1 MTTVDTAPQTDIH
14 LDTTRKHDFAFLF
27 DVRDGNPNGDPDA
40 GGMPRVD
47 PETMQ
52 GLVTD
57 VAIKRKI
64 RNMVALLGEGKPGY
78 DIYVEA
84 GVALNAQHRRAYTE
98 LGLREADDSKKYKP
112 PAADQQKAQEW
123 MCRTFFDVRMFG
135 AVMST
140 GKALCGRVQ
149 GPVQITFSRTVD
161 PVLSQEHG
169 LTRVTQT
176 TEEDITKGQTTEMG
190 NKHAIP
196 YGLYLGHGHFSAPLA
211 SRTGVSPTDLET
223 LWQAFTLMLEHD
235 RAAGRGEMSMR
246 GLYIFS
252 HANAFGSAPAQALFD
267 RIKIPPIAD
276 RKPPRSFADYQVDI
290 NTDNLPPGVKL
301 TKLIG

>member
-1 MTTVDTAPQTDIH
+1 MTTTEPTTQLGVH
-14 LDTTRKHDFAFLF
+14 LDPARKHDFAFLF

-40 GGMPRVD
+40 GGMPRID

-84 GVALNAQHRRAYTE
+84 GVALNAQHQRAY
-98 LGLREADDSKKYKP
+98 LAHGLKEADGKKYKP
-112 PAADQQKAQEW
+112 PAADQQKAQQW
-123 MCRTFFDVRMFG
+123 MCQTFFDVRMFG
-135 AVMST
+135 AMMAT

-149 GPVQITFSRTVD
+149 GPVQVTFSRSID

-169 LTRVTQT
+169 LTRITQT
-176 TEEDITKGQTTEMG
+176 TQEDIDKGETTEMG
-190 NKHAIP
+190 NKHTIP
-196 YGLYLGHGHFSAPLA
+196 YGLYLGYGHFSAPLA
-211 SRTGVSPTDLET
+211 TRTGVSADDLQM

-235 RAAGRGEMSMR
+235 RAAGRGEMTMR
-246 GLYIFS
+246 GLYVFS
-252 HANAFGSAPAQALFD
+252 HADRFGSAPAQALFG
-267 RIKIPPIAD
+267 RIKITHVAD
-276 RKPPRSFADYQVDI
+276 GKPLRSFDDYHIEID
-290 NTDNLPPGVKL
+290 TDVLPPGVTL
-301 TKLIG
+301 TKVIG

>member
-1 MTTVDTAPQTDIH
+1 MTTTTQTQTTVAAH
-14 LDTTRKHDFAFLF
+14 LDPARKQDFVFIF

-64 RNMVALLGEGKPGY
+64 RNMVTLLGEGKPGY

-84 GVALNAQHRRAYTE
+84 GVALNAQHERAYTA
-98 LGLREADDSKKYKP
+98 LGLKLGKP
-112 PAADQQKAQEW
+112 STADQQQGREW

-135 AVMST
+135 AVMTT

-149 GPVQITFSRTVD
+149 GPVQLTFARSAG
-161 PVLSQEHG
+161 PVLAQEHG

-176 TEEDITKGQTTEMG
+176 RQEDIDKGESTEMG
-190 NKHAIP
+190 GKHMIP
-196 YGLYLGHGHFSAPLA
+196 YGLYAGYGHFSAPLA
-211 SRTGVSPTDLET
+211 SRTGVTSADLDMF
-223 LWQAFTLMLEHD
+223 WRAFTLMFEHD
-235 RAAGRGEMSMR
+235 HSASRGEMTLR
-246 GLYIFS
+246 GLYVFT
-252 HANAFGSAPAQALFD
+252 HADGFGSAPAHTLFD
-267 RIKIPPIAD
+267 TIRITRASD
-276 RKPPRSFADYQVDI
+276 GPPRSYSDYQVE
-290 NTDNLPPGVKL
+290 TSTAELAAGV
-301 TKLIG
+301 TFTRIVG

>member
-1 MTTVDTAPQTDIH
+1 MTSATTQSAVH
-14 LDTTRKHDFAFLF
+14 LDPARKHDFAFLF

-64 RNMVALLGEGKPGY
+64 RNMVALLGEGTPGY

-84 GVALNAQHRRAYTE
+84 GVALNAQHKRAYAE
-98 LGLREADDSKKYKP
+98 LGLKEADGQKYRP
-112 PAADQQKAQEW
+112 PVADQQKAQQW

-135 AVMST
+135 AVMTT

-149 GPVQITFSRTVD
+149 GPVQLTFARSVD

-176 TEEDITKGQTTEMG
+176 TEEDIDKGETTEMG

-196 YGLYLGHGHFSAPLA
+196 YGLYLGYGHFSAPLA
-211 SRTGVSPTDLET
+211 DRTGVTAADLEM

-246 GLYIFS
+246 GLYVFS
-252 HANAFGSAPAQALFD
+252 HEDKFGSAPAQALFD
-267 RIKIPPIAD
+267 RIKISAITD
-276 RKPPRSFADYQVDI
+276 GRPPRTFGDYRVETDADD
-290 NTDNLPPGVKL
+290 LPSGVTL
-301 TKLIG
+301 TKIIG